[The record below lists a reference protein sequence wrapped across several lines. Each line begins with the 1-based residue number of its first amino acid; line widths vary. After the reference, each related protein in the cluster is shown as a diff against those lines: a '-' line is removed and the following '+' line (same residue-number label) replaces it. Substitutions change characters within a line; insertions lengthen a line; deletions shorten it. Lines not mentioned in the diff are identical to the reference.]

1 MNTCRNQRRYTNAA
15 LTVIAGLLGLNA
27 LSSSDL
33 LAPSAAH
40 AQSGEDGLVSAA
52 EQRKVMIAELRN
64 LSSRIERLETT
75 IARGVNVKV
84 TDMPAV
90 RLADPSQ
97 MSDARE
103 SRESR
108 DARDTR
114 KSK

>member
-1 MNTCRNQRRYTNAA
+1 MNTRQNQRRYTNAV

-27 LSSSDL
+27 LSSGL
-33 LAPSAAH
+33 LAPAAAH
-40 AQSGEDGLVSAA
+40 AQSGEEGLVSAA
-52 EQRKVMIAELRN
+52 EQRKVMIGELRN
-64 LSSRIERLETT
+64 LSSRIERLEST
-75 IARGVNVKV
+75 ISRGVNVKV

-103 SRESR
+103 SRDAR
-108 DARDTR
+108 DSRDTR